1 MNWKVQHKSLIYQLN
16 QKHVLQTSKTLI
28 SNTTK
33 RSNTCFV
40 FNDYKIMIVKL
51 FNRHVIK
58 KKRFAYQIGLIVVL
72 NYVRVLFMLLKNIIG
87 IKERL

>member
-1 MNWKVQHKSLIYQLN
+1 MSYLLIKSKSRITNTKDLNFKYYQKK
-16 QKHVLQTSKTLI
+16 QYM
-28 SNTTK
+28 
-33 RSNTCFV
+33 FV
-40 FNDYKIMIVKL
+40 FDDYKIMIVKL

-72 NYVRVLFMLLKNIIG
+72 NYVRVLFILLKNIIG

>member
-1 MNWKVQHKSLIYQLN
+1 MSYLLI
-16 QKHVLQTSKTLI
+16 KSKTRITNIKDL
-28 SNTTK
+28 NFK
-33 RSNTCFV
+33 YYQKKQYMFV
-40 FNDYKIMIVKL
+40 FDDYKIMIVKL

-72 NYVRVLFMLLKNIIG
+72 NYVRVLFILLKNIIG

>member
-1 MNWKVQHKSLIYQLN
+1 MSYLLI
-16 QKHVLQTSKTLI
+16 KSKTRI
-28 SNTTK
+28 TNTK
-33 RSNTCFV
+33 DLNFKYYQKKQYMFV
-40 FNDYKIMIVKL
+40 FDDYKIMIVKL

>member
-1 MNWKVQHKSLIYQLN
+1 MSCLLI
-16 QKHVLQTSKTLI
+16 KSKTRI
-28 SNTTK
+28 TNTK
-33 RSNTCFV
+33 DLNFKYYQKKQYMFV
-40 FNDYKIMIVKL
+40 FDDYKIMIVKL

-72 NYVRVLFMLLKNIIG
+72 NYVRVLFILLKNIIG

>member
-1 MNWKVQHKSLIYQLN
+1 MSYLLI
-16 QKHVLQTSKTLI
+16 KSKTRI
-28 SNTTK
+28 TNTK
-33 RSNTCFV
+33 DLNFKYYQKKQYMFV
-40 FNDYKIMIVKL
+40 FDDYKIMIVKL

-72 NYVRVLFMLLKNIIG
+72 NYVRVLFILLKNIIG

>member
-1 MNWKVQHKSLIYQLN
+1 MSYLLI
-16 QKHVLQTSKTLI
+16 KSKTRI
-28 SNTTK
+28 TNTK
-33 RSNTCFV
+33 DLNFKYYQKKQYMFV

-72 NYVRVLFMLLKNIIG
+72 NYVRVLFILLKNIIG

>member
-1 MNWKVQHKSLIYQLN
+1 
-16 QKHVLQTSKTLI
+16 
-28 SNTTK
+28 
-33 RSNTCFV
+33 
-40 FNDYKIMIVKL
+40 MIVKL

-58 KKRFAYQIGLIVVL
+58 KKTFAYQIGLIVVL

>member
-1 MNWKVQHKSLIYQLN
+1 MF
-16 QKHVLQTSKTLI
+16 
-28 SNTTK
+28 
-33 RSNTCFV
+33 C

-72 NYVRVLFMLLKNIIG
+72 NYVRVLFILLKNIIG